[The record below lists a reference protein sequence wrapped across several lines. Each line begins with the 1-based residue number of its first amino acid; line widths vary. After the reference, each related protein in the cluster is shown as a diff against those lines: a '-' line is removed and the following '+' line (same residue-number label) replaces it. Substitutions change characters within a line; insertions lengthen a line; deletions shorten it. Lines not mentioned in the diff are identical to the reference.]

1 MLKLNLKK
9 SFQKDFDKLLLNGFD
24 DSVLNKVILSLRK
37 KEPLDPQFKDHALKG
52 KWKPF
57 RECHIKADILLVYL
71 VKDDELISL
80 RLGSH
85 SELFCKSPAQLKRFK
100 LTAHQTTPS
109 LGIKF
114 RVKTPPTRFLLFTCP
129 RVSRFSNTLVCA
141 FPCVS
146 KPLHNGGFQP
156 LF

>member
-24 DSVLNKVILSLRK
+24 DSVLNEVILRK
-37 KEPLDPQFKDHALKG
+37 KEPLSPQFQDHALKG

-71 VKDDELISL
+71 VRDDELILL

-85 SELFCKSPAQLKRFK
+85 SELF
-100 LTAHQTTPS
+100 
-109 LGIKF
+109 
-114 RVKTPPTRFLLFTCP
+114 
-129 RVSRFSNTLVCA
+129 
-141 FPCVS
+141 
-146 KPLHNGGFQP
+146 
-156 LF
+156 